1 MWAESLPPP
10 VLNRLNFEPGV
21 SNRCHDA
28 LMMSANLSASAI
40 LNIHGVDYF
49 FSIYEIMKCDAVNLL
64 QIADLIKKRGIL

>member
-1 MWAESLPPP
+1 MNLITHY
-10 VLNRLNFEPGV
+10 F
-21 SNRCHDA
+21 SNKGFKFQPYACSSCHD
-28 LMMSANLSASAI
+28 LLIMFINISYIAI